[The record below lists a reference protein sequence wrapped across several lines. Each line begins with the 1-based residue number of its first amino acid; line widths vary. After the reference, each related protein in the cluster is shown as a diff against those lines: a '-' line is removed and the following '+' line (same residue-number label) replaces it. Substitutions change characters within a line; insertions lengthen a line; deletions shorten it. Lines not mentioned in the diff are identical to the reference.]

1 MELVTR
7 ENIEDWRKA
16 GKIAAQA
23 LQHGAGLIKKGA
35 LLRDVCELVE
45 QKIIELGAKPA
56 WPVQVGCNEVAA
68 HFTPDADDNS
78 VCDDKLICLDV
89 GAHINGCIGDCAMTV
104 DLSGKYSDLI
114 KVSKEAYEAA
124 KKVVAVGA
132 NVGEIGK
139 AIQEVIVS
147 AGFAPVRNLSGHTL
161 SPFVI
166 HDHPSI
172 PNVDIESDIT
182 LQKGQVIA
190 IEPFTTTGAGVVE
203 EAERSNLFSLVN
215 KKPVRSPYARDALK
229 FIEEAYENLPFTTRW
244 LAKTFGTGRA
254 NLAIRELNLA
264 GCLHSYPPLVE
275 KNKGMVAVHENTLL
289 VDDKVEE
296 LTKS

>member
-1 MELVTR
+1 MELVTP
-7 ENIEDWRKA
+7 ENVGEWRKA
-16 GKIAAQA
+16 GKIAAEA
-23 LQHGAGLIKKGA
+23 LQHGAGLVKKGA
-35 LLRDVCELVE
+35 LLRDVCEAVE

-56 WPVQVGCNEVAA
+56 WPVQVSCNEVAA
-68 HFTPDADDNS
+68 HFTPDHDDNTA
-78 VCDDKLICLDV
+78 CDDKLVCLDV
-89 GAHINGCIGDCAMTV
+89 GAHINGCIGDCALTV
-104 DLSGKYSDLI
+104 DLSGKYSDLV
-114 KVSKEAYEAA
+114 KTAKEAYEAA

-132 NVGEIGK
+132 TLGDIGR
-139 AIQEVIVS
+139 AIQETITS

-166 HDHPSI
+166 HDQPSI
-172 PNVDIESDIT
+172 PNVDTGSKTE
-182 LQKGQVIA
+182 LVKGQIIA

-203 EAERSNLFSLVN
+203 EAERANIFSLLN

-229 FIEEAYENLPFTTRW
+229 FIDEAYANLPFTTRW
-244 LAKTFGTGRA
+244 LAKTFGPGRA

-296 LTKS
+296 LTRG

>member
-1 MELVTR
+1 MELVTP
-7 ENIEDWRKA
+7 ENVGEWRKA
-16 GKIAAQA
+16 GRIAAEA
-23 LQHGAGLIKKGA
+23 LQYGARLVRKEA

-45 QKIIELGAKPA
+45 QKLIELGAKPA

-68 HFTPDADDNS
+68 HFTPDADDNTI
-78 VCDDKLICLDV
+78 CDDKLICLDV
-89 GAHINGCIGDCAMTV
+89 GAHINGCIGDCALTI
-104 DLSGKYSDLI
+104 DLSGKYSDLV
-114 KVSKEAYEAA
+114 KTAKEAYEAA

-132 NVGEIGK
+132 NIGDIGS

-166 HDHPSI
+166 HDQPSI
-172 PNVDIESDIT
+172 PNVRMESEIT

-203 EAERSNLFSLVN
+203 ESERSNIFSLLH
-215 KKPVRSPYARDALK
+215 KKPVRSPYARDAMK
-229 FIEEAYENLPFTTRW
+229 FISEAYGSLPFTTRW
-244 LAKTFGTGRA
+244 LAKTFGAGRA
-254 NLAIRELNLA
+254 SLAIRELNLA
-264 GCLHSYPPLVE
+264 GCLHNYPPLVE
-275 KNKGMVAVHENTLL
+275 KNRGMVAVHENTLL

-296 LTKS
+296 LTGV

>member
-1 MELVTR
+1 METVTS

-16 GKIAAQA
+16 GKIAAEA
-23 LQHGAGLIKKGA
+23 LQHGARLIKKGA
-35 LLRDVCELVE
+35 ILKEVCEQVE

-78 VCDDKLICLDV
+78 VCDDELICLDV
-89 GAHINGCIGDCAMTV
+89 GAHINGCIGDTALTV
-104 DLSGKYSDLI
+104 DLSGKYSDLV
-114 KVSKEAYEAA
+114 KTAKAAYEAA

-132 NVGEIGK
+132 NIGDIGE
-139 AIQEVIVS
+139 AIQDTITA
-147 AGFAPVRNLSGHTL
+147 AGFVPIRNLSGHTL
-161 SPFVI
+161 SPFTI
-166 HDHPSI
+166 HDQPTI
-172 PNVDIESDIT
+172 PNVKINSDIV
-182 LQKGQVIA
+182 LEKGQVIA
-190 IEPFTTTGAGVVE
+190 IEPFTTTGVGVIE
-203 EAERSNLFSLVN
+203 EAERANIFSLVN

-229 FIEEAYENLPFTTRW
+229 FIEEAYGNLPFATRW
-244 LAKTFGTGRA
+244 LAATFSPGRA

-275 KNKGMVAVHENTLL
+275 KAKGMVAVHENTLL

-296 LTKS
+296 LTKL

>member
-1 MELVTR
+1 MELVTS
-7 ENIEDWRKA
+7 ENVGDWRKA
-16 GKIAAQA
+16 GKIAAEA
-23 LQHGAGLIKKGA
+23 VEYGAGLLKKGA
-35 LLRDVCELVE
+35 VLREVCEIVE

-68 HFTPDADDNS
+68 HFTPDEDDNS
-78 VCDDKLICLDV
+78 LCDDKLICLDV
-89 GAHINGCIGDCAMTV
+89 GAHINGCIGDCARTV
-104 DLSGKYSDLI
+104 DLSGKYADLV
-114 KVSKEAYEAA
+114 KAAKEAYDAA
-124 KKVVAVGA
+124 KKVIAVGA
-132 NVGEIGK
+132 NIGDIGK

-172 PNVDIESDIT
+172 PNVEMESDIT

-203 EAERSNLFSLVN
+203 ESERANLFSLVN
-215 KKPVRSPYARDALK
+215 KKPVRSPYARDAMK
-229 FIEEAYENLPFTTRW
+229 FIEEAYESLPFATRW
-244 LAKTFGTGRA
+244 LAKTFGAGKA
-254 NLAIRELNLA
+254 KLAIRELNLA

-296 LTKS
+296 LTKP

>member
-1 MELVTR
+1 METVTR

-23 LQHGAGLIKKGA
+23 VEHGARLVKKGA
-35 LLRDVCELVE
+35 LLRDVCEAVE

-68 HFTPDADDNS
+68 HFTPDADDNTA
-78 VCDDKLICLDV
+78 CDDKLICLDV
-89 GAHINGCIGDCAMTV
+89 GAHINGCIGDTAVTV
-104 DLSGKYSDLI
+104 DLTGNYSDLV
-114 KVSKEAYEAA
+114 KTARAAYEAA
-124 KKVVAVGA
+124 KKVVAIGA
-132 NVGEIGK
+132 KLGDIGR
-139 AIQEVIVS
+139 AIQDTITS

-166 HDHPSI
+166 HDAPSI
-172 PNVDIESDIT
+172 PNVDTGSKVE
-182 LQKGQVIA
+182 LVKGQVIA

-203 EAERSNLFSLVN
+203 EAERANIFSLLN

-229 FIEEAYENLPFTTRW
+229 FIDEAYANLPFTTRW
-244 LAKTFGTGRA
+244 LAKTFGPGRA
-254 NLAIRELNLA
+254 NLAVRELNLA

-296 LTKS
+296 LTKV

>member
-1 MELVTR
+1 METVTR

-23 LQHGAGLIKKGA
+23 VQHGATLVKKGA
-35 LLRDVCELVE
+35 LLRDVCEAVE

-68 HFTPDADDNS
+68 HFTPDHDDNTL
-78 VCDDKLICLDV
+78 CDDKLICLDV
-89 GAHINGCIGDCAMTV
+89 GAHINGCIGDTAVTV
-104 DLSGKYSDLI
+104 DLTGKYSDL
-114 KVSKEAYEAA
+114 VRAARDAYEAA
-124 KKVVAVGA
+124 KKVVAIGA
-132 NVGEIGK
+132 KLGDIGR
-139 AIQEVIVS
+139 AIQDTITS

-166 HDHPSI
+166 HDAPSI
-172 PNVDIESDIT
+172 PNVDTGSKTE
-182 LQKGQVIA
+182 LVKGQVIA

-203 EAERSNLFSLVN
+203 EAERANIFSLLN

-229 FIEEAYENLPFTTRW
+229 FIDEAYANLPFATRW
-244 LAKTFGTGRA
+244 LAKTFGPGRA
-254 NLAIRELNLA
+254 NLAVRELNLA

-296 LTKS
+296 LTRV